1 MFHNCVLSFPGFY
14 SCNILCVWPGPLQ
27 HRAIEG
33 KGEERGKGRKGG
45 GIEKKNEPMGYG
57 RRERIA
63 FKS

>member
-45 GIEKKNEPMGYG
+45 GMKK
-57 RRERIA
+57 
-63 FKS
+63 K